1 MIEDVLRKNI
11 DESSEESEIIILE
24 NIKLMQQVRNKN
36 I

>member
-24 NIKLMQQVRNKN
+24 NITLMQQVRNKN